1 MTKKSLVGSIPT
13 RCGPE
18 TSTRPSSHQRYETSQ
33 KLAPQPKQKHG
44 ITTIAKKS
52 SFKSDLGSWF
62 NPNSSL
68 TVNTELSLQRF
79 SSFHSPVL
87 CYFLFMSQELTKQYL
102 GMLTEL
108 LLERELNGGTLPMD
122 VESERSAK
130 LEEIWWQL
138 SDEEQDEVEEVVMRP
153 IEAPVDLGLV
163 DMPAESGLPRRNVP
177 TQEDD
182 R

>member
-1 MTKKSLVGSIPT
+1 
-13 RCGPE
+13 
-18 TSTRPSSHQRYETSQ
+18 
-33 KLAPQPKQKHG
+33 
-44 ITTIAKKS
+44 
-52 SFKSDLGSWF
+52 
-62 NPNSSL
+62 
-68 TVNTELSLQRF
+68 
-79 SSFHSPVL
+79 
-87 CYFLFMSQELTKQYL
+87 MSQELTKRYL

-138 SDEEQDEVEEVVMRP
+138 SDEEQDEVEEVFKRP

-163 DMPAESGLPRRNVP
+163 DMPAESGFPRRHVP

>member
-1 MTKKSLVGSIPT
+1 
-13 RCGPE
+13 
-18 TSTRPSSHQRYETSQ
+18 
-33 KLAPQPKQKHG
+33 
-44 ITTIAKKS
+44 
-52 SFKSDLGSWF
+52 
-62 NPNSSL
+62 
-68 TVNTELSLQRF
+68 
-79 SSFHSPVL
+79 
-87 CYFLFMSQELTKQYL
+87 MSQELTKQYL

-122 VESERSAK
+122 GESERSAK